1 MQLFK
6 KDLWK
11 NRNLFEIVSPIRIL
25 MNSSSGMNSLKK
37 LYLEFFKWIISASQI
52 LIIYYQI
59 IKREEKS
66 KFQVLSH

>member
-37 LYLEFFKWIISASQI
+37 LYLEFFKLIISTSQI

>member
-1 MQLFK
+1 MQLFT
-6 KDLWK
+6 KDLLK
-11 NRNLFEIVSPIRIL
+11 NRNLFEVIFPIRIL
-25 MNSSSGMNSLKK
+25 MNPSSDMNSLKK
-37 LYLEFFKWIISASQI
+37 LYLEFFKWIISTSQI